1 MAIPFDRIWNWCS
14 YIYLNELLFIQRT
27 TYCKNI
33 SLFGIECFDNTDSN
47 TLEMIINI
55 LPDELEPE
63 FRESWK
69 MGFITQPS
77 IDYADNAIWAI
88 FEGRQVTIFR
98 FKEYGFINDNR
109 YNNYFISTGV
119 AGITIRIEKSKTI

>member
-1 MAIPFDRIWNWCS
+1 MFDIGMF
-14 YIYLNELLFIQRT
+14 YI
-27 TYCKNI
+27 
-33 SLFGIECFDNTDSN
+33 SSSN

-69 MGFITQPS
+69 VGFITQPS

-88 FEGRQVTIFR
+88 FEGKNVIIFR
-98 FKEYGFINDNR
+98 FKDYGFINDNR
-109 YNNYFISTGV
+109 RNTYDISAGK
-119 AGITIRIEKSKTI
+119 AGITIKIDKK

>member
-1 MAIPFDRIWNWCS
+1 MFRI
-14 YIYLNELLFIQRT
+14 ERVD
-27 TYCKNI
+27 NI
-33 SLFGIECFDNTDSN
+33 DTNI
-47 TLEMIINI
+47 LEMIITI

-69 MGFITQPS
+69 MGWITQSS

-88 FEGRQVTIFR
+88 FEGEQVVIFR

-109 YNNYFISTGV
+109 YNKYFISTGL
-119 AGITIRIEKSKTI
+119 AGITIRIEKTN

>member
-1 MAIPFDRIWNWCS
+1 MFNIGLL
-14 YIYLNELLFIQRT
+14 YIGN
-27 TYCKNI
+27 
-33 SLFGIECFDNTDSN
+33 SN

-55 LPDELEPE
+55 LPYELEPE

-88 FEGRQVTIFR
+88 FEGEQVVIFR

-109 YNNYFISTGV
+109 YNKYFISTGL
-119 AGITIRIEKSKTI
+119 AGITIRIEKTN

>member
-1 MAIPFDRIWNWCS
+1 M
-14 YIYLNELLFIQRT
+14 
-27 TYCKNI
+27 
-33 SLFGIECFDNTDSN
+33 FGIECGNNTDSN

-109 YNNYFISTGV
+109 RNTYDISSGL
-119 AGITIRIEKSKTI
+119 AGIMITINKI